1 MENTQN
7 TLRKLFDWFAYHNQ
21 ALEDAMN
28 QAEDRNIKLS
38 EEEAMNLAQV
48 FNKRK
53 DCNVADNDIWDD
65 IIAEYMRN

>member
-1 MENTQN
+1 
-7 TLRKLFDWFAYHNQ
+7 
-21 ALEDAMN
+21 MN

>member
-1 MENTQN
+1 MAKYR
-7 TLRKLFDWFAYHNQ
+7 LWASVLFEADS
-21 ALEDAMN
+21 
-28 QAEDRNIKLS
+28 K
-38 EEEAMNLAQV
+38 EEAMNLAQV